1 MWELD
6 QNEGWALKNK
16 HILSNCGTGEDFWES
31 LDSKEMKPVSPKGNP
46 RKSTLNIHWKDW
58 CWSWSSNTL
67 ATWCEDLTYWKRTRC
82 WEKLRAGGEAGTE
95 DEMVGWHHWLNG
107 CEFEQTLGGE
117 KQRSLAY
124 CSTWGCKDMTERL
137 NNNKNNNNL
146 QNHFLCYI
154 GHR

>member
-1 MWELD
+1 MKVEHWRINIYFQTVVLE
-6 QNEGWALKNK
+6 K
-16 HILSNCGTGEDFWES
+16 ILES
-31 LDSKEMKPVSPKGNP
+31 PWDSKEMKPVSPKGNP

-58 CWSWSSNTL
+58 CWSWSSNTW

-82 WEKLRAGGEAGTE
+82 WEKLREGGEVGTE

-107 CEFEQTLGGE
+107 YEFEQTLGDE
-117 KQRSLAY
+117 KQRSLEY
-124 CSTWGCKDMTERL
+124 CSPWGCKDMTEWL
-137 NNNKNNNNL
+137 NNNKNNNNNL